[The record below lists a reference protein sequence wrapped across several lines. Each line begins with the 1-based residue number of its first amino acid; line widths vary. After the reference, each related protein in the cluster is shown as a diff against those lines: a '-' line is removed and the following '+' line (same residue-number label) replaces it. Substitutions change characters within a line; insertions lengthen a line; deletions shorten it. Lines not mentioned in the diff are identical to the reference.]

1 MVVVNSTNLS
11 AQIGNETVEDKA
23 KRLNI
28 DMEDVDPATCT
39 AAVVNGAELL
49 EMSTPEL
56 DDVLK

>member
-1 MVVVNSTNLS
+1 M
-11 AQIGNETVEDKA
+11 EDKA

-28 DMEDVDPATCT
+28 DVEDVDPTSCCAV
-39 AAVVNGAELL
+39 VVNGAELL